1 LFVVLLA
8 VASVSLGALALQERR
23 NEHEL
28 LQHLASQASL
38 ILRNLQLTAQLRAKI
53 DELRASLRRLVEAQD
68 VDRRRGAAANHRAQY
83 SAPCWSSSLRTPVAS
98 G

>member
-1 LFVVLLA
+1 MVLIGFA
-8 VASVSLGALALQERR
+8 VTPRLVAPPAPGGVSLTFQNPLGVK
-23 NEHEL
+23 
-28 LQHLASQASL
+28 
-38 ILRNLQLTAQLRAKI
+38 LQLMAQLRAKI
-53 DELRASLRRLVEAQD
+53 DELRASLRRLVEVQD